1 MTSIYPKEIENRDSG
16 DNEMGYHTFNARHLL
31 VILIFILF
39 VFPGSWHFDIH
50 AARFS
55 DELLQEHDGLP
66 RVLAVEV
73 PLLIQVT
80 GGLYDDWVYF

>member
-1 MTSIYPKEIENRDSG
+1 MCHKLLCNKTKYFRLQLIRLLNHPV
-16 DNEMGYHTFNARHLL
+16 NAGHLL
-31 VILIFILF
+31 VILIFIFLS
-39 VFPGSWHFDIH
+39 GSWHFDICV
-50 AARFS
+50 ARFS
-55 DELLQEHDGLP
+55 DELLQEHDGLT